1 MRVIV
6 VVLAAVAD
14 AAAALVAVSH
24 VAVVVALAYNT
35 HFAFNKVETT
45 QWRSNLHALAVAILA
60 VCVVIKEQSQPTQT
74 LSDFFARCRCGN
86 HQMHSSSSCSRGNN
100 KGSSST
106 NDSGATTTSMAP
118 KARTFCIL
126 MSKRCMPRT
135 PHGAAVA
142 LLRIGCLPP
151 VCEHQCV

>member
-1 MRVIV
+1 MRVGV
-6 VVLAAVAD
+6 VVVSAAVAD

-74 LSDFFARCRCGN
+74 LSDFFCALSLRKPPNAQQQQQLQQRQQQRQHHRQRCDDN
-86 HQMHSSSSCSRGNN
+86 FH
-100 KGSSST
+100 GSKSA
-106 NDSGATTTSMAP
+106 N
-118 KARTFCIL
+118 IL
-126 MSKRCMPRT
+126 
-135 PHGAAVA
+135 HFN
-142 LLRIGCLPP
+142 
-151 VCEHQCV
+151 E